1 METEEDKMSDF
12 DISQDSVTDEENYI
26 EEPAMTDKDIEI
38 EKIIERHLGKPSQ
51 TLSYPSQEEETS
63 LKSNKKVL
71 FVKFRKISDLIT

>member
-1 METEEDKMSDF
+1 VIKSDILRNFTNSTFLF
-12 DISQDSVTDEENYI
+12 DFKDVSDEENYI

-63 LKSNKKVL
+63 LKSNKSLTFYLPL
-71 FVKFRKISDLIT
+71 FP